1 MFVITMLKGCN
12 VFSSTFALKLYVGF
26 SFFTLN
32 VPIAIF
38 KNLLLIIV
46 KIPKLWWEYRKPRQQ
61 PQIHISPK
69 TAKDSTNLVLGFEY
83 QSAYQCCM
91 FRVAISLGINL
102 VMIMGSSCTH
112 FHIFNLH
119 STFSWVMLACPL
131 LNLLKHV
138 FCYFMFSNGCNLVFI
153 FKP

>member
-1 MFVITMLKGCN
+1 MLRGCN

-26 SFFTLN
+26 RFFTLN

-46 KIPKLWWEYRKPRQQ
+46 EIPKLCWEYRKSYQQ

-83 QSAYQCCM
+83 QSAYECCM
-91 FRVAISLGINL
+91 FKVAISLGINL

-112 FHIFNLH
+112 FLIFNLH
-119 STFSWVMLACPL
+119 STFS
-131 LNLLKHV
+131 
-138 FCYFMFSNGCNLVFI
+138 
-153 FKP
+153 